1 MKFEKY
7 TVKAREAISDAQQLA
22 GRLGNPEIR
31 PGHLLATLL
40 VQEEGIIGS
49 VVKGSG
55 VSGDELEAKTATII
69 DGYSKVSG
77 GQKAGLSRDF
87 QAVLDAAE
95 TESKKLGD
103 SHIATEMF
111 LVGIAMGT
119 SKAGQL
125 LKELGLNRAGLL
137 TAVETARGGQKVT
150 GEDPESQYEA
160 LSKYTVDMT
169 EQALDGKL
177 DPVIGRDE
185 EIRRSLQVLARRT
198 KNNPVL
204 IGEPGVGKTAIVEGI
219 ATRIAIG
226 DVPESLQG
234 KKVLALDL
242 PALLAGAK
250 YRGEFEERLKSLL
263 NEIEGSQG
271 RVILFI
277 DELHMLV
284 GAGKTEGSMDAGNM
298 LKPALARGQLRCIG
312 ATTLDEYRKRLEKDK
327 ALERRF
333 QPVLVEEPTV
343 ESTIAILRG
352 IKEKYEA
359 HHGLNITDE
368 ACVAAAVLSDRYISD
383 RSLPDKAID
392 LIDEAASRIKMEIES
407 KPAPID
413 RLERR
418 IAGLQ
423 VELASVTR
431 ETDKS
436 AQDRA
441 KAIRQQVEELG
452 VELEALTARWRRERE
467 VIDEIASVRDRLDE
481 LTFAGEKA
489 QREGNFEEAS
499 RIIYGERPKTEAEL
513 TERVGEL
520 AEIQKDGAIL
530 SEEVSDEDI
539 ALVVARW
546 TGIPVN
552 KLKESEQ
559 QKLVKMEDRL
569 HERVIGQDDAV
580 VAVADAVRRAR
591 AGLQDPNRPIGS
603 FLFLGPTGVGKTELA
618 KALAEFLF
626 DDDGAMV
633 RIDMSE
639 YMEKHSVAR
648 LIGAPPGYVGY
659 DEGGQ
664 LSEAVRRRPYS
675 VVLLDEIEKAHPDV
689 FNVLLQV
696 LDDGRLTDSKGR
708 NVDFKNVVVIMT
720 SNVASSKIFEAA
732 GDRAKAIKAVNEELG
747 RSFRPE
753 FLNRIDDK
761 IVFDPLTRGDLDFI
775 LQIQLKRV
783 ESLLAQRDLSIVI
796 SPEARTALCDLGF
809 DPSFGARPLKR
820 VITSHLMNPMS
831 RAIVGG
837 GYDSGDTIHVSLED
851 DAICFERIAATPEE
865 PPASG

>member
-40 VQEEGIIGS
+40 VQDEGIIGT
-49 VVKGSG
+49 VVKEIG
-55 VSGDELEAKTATII
+55 VGLDELEAKAAVVI

-77 GQKAGLSRDF
+77 GHKAGLSRDF
-87 QAVLDAAE
+87 QSVLDVAE
-95 TESKKLGD
+95 AESKTLGD
-103 SHIATEMF
+103 SHIATELF

-125 LKELGLNRAGLL
+125 LKDLGLNRAQLL
-137 TAVETARGGQKVT
+137 TAIETARGGQKVT

-169 EQALDGKL
+169 EQAAEGKL

-219 ATRIAIG
+219 ATRIAVG

-413 RLERR
+413 RLERK

-436 AQDRA
+436 ARDRA
-441 KAIRQQVEELG
+441 KAIRAQVSELE
-452 VELEALTARWRRERE
+452 VELEALAARWRRERE
-467 VIDEIASVRDRLDE
+467 AIDQIAAVRDRLDE

-499 RIIYGERPKTEAEL
+499 RIIYGDRPETEAEL
-513 TERVGEL
+513 AKLVGDL

-530 SEEVSDEDI
+530 SEEVTDEDI

-559 QKLVKMEDRL
+559 QKLVKMEERL

-720 SNVASSKIFEAA
+720 SNVASAKIFEAA
-732 GDRAKAIKAVNEELG
+732 GDRDKAVQAVNDELS
-747 RSFRPE
+747 RAFRPE

-761 IVFDPLTRGDLDFI
+761 IVFDPLTRADLDFI
-775 LQIQLKRV
+775 LEIQLKRV
-783 ESLLAQRDLSIVI
+783 SDLLAQRELAIEI
-796 SPEARTALCDLGF
+796 TAEARTALCDLGF
-809 DPSFGARPLKR
+809 EPAFGARPLKR

-837 GYDSGDTIHVSLED
+837 GYQSGDIIQVSLEEN
-851 DAICFERIAATPEE
+851 AMTFERVEATPEE
-865 PPASG
+865 APDEG

>member
-7 TVKAREAISDAQQLA
+7 TVKGREAISDAQQLA

-31 PGHLLATLL
+31 PGHLLATML
-40 VQEEGIIGS
+40 VQEGGIIGS
-49 VVKGSG
+49 VVKHVG
-55 VSGDELEAKTATII
+55 VSPEELEAKTAVII
-69 DGYSKVSG
+69 DAYSKVSG
-77 GQKAGLSRDF
+77 GNKAGLSRDF
-87 QAVLDAAE
+87 QAVLDTAE
-95 TESKKLGD
+95 AESKKLGD
-103 SHIATEMF
+103 SHIATEVF

-125 LKELGLNRAGLL
+125 LKDLGINRAQLL
-137 TAVETARGGQKVT
+137 SAIEAVRGGQKVT
-150 GEDPESQYEA
+150 GEDPESQYES
-160 LSKYTVDMT
+160 LSKFTVDMT
-169 EQALDGKL
+169 QQAAEGKL

-185 EIRRSLQVLARRT
+185 EIRRALQVLARRT

-219 ATRIAIG
+219 ATRIAVG

-234 KKVLALDL
+234 KLVLSLDL

-250 YRGEFEERLKSLL
+250 YKGEFEERLKALI
-263 NEIEGSQG
+263 NEIESSQG

-284 GAGKTEGSMDAGNM
+284 GAGKSEGSMDAGNM

-343 ESTIAILRG
+343 ESTVAILRG

-368 ACVAAAVLSDRYISD
+368 ACVAAASMSDRYISD
-383 RSLPDKAID
+383 RCLPDKAID

-413 RLERR
+413 RLERK
-418 IAGLQ
+418 IAGLK

-431 ETDKS
+431 ESDKS
-436 AQDRA
+436 AQERA
-441 KAIRQQVEELG
+441 KVINVSIAELG
-452 VELEALTARWRRERE
+452 VELDEISARWRRERE
-467 VIDEIASVRDRLDE
+467 VIDQIAAVRDRLDE
-481 LTFAGEKA
+481 LSFSGEKA
-489 QREGNFEEAS
+489 QREGNFDEAS
-499 RIIYGERPKTEAEL
+499 RIIYGERPKTEGEL
-513 TERVGEL
+513 KSLVAEL

-530 SEEVSDEDI
+530 SEEVTEEDI
-539 ALVVARW
+539 AHVVARW

-559 QKLVKMEDRL
+559 QKLIKMEDRL

-720 SNVASSKIFEAA
+720 SNVASTKIFEAA
-732 GDRAKAIKAVNEELG
+732 GDREKAVQAVNDELT
-747 RSFRPE
+747 RAFRPE

-775 LQIQLKRV
+775 LEIQLKRV
-783 ESLLAQRDLSIVI
+783 SSLLAHRDLSIDI
-796 SPEARTALCDLGF
+796 TPTARTALCDLGF
-809 DPSFGARPLKR
+809 EPAFGARPLKR

-837 GYDSGDTIHVSLED
+837 GYAPGDTILVDLEGNS
-851 DAICFERIAATPEE
+851 ISFERVPAPPEE
-865 PPASG
+865 ADQAG

>member
-40 VQEEGIIGS
+40 VQDEGIVGS
-49 VVKGSG
+49 VVKHVG
-55 VSGDELEAKTATII
+55 VSPDELEAKTALII
-69 DGYSKVSG
+69 DAYSKVSG
-77 GQKAGLSRDF
+77 GNKAGLSRDF
-87 QAVLDAAE
+87 QAVLDTAE
-95 TESKKLGD
+95 AESKKLKD
-103 SHIATEMF
+103 SHIATELF

-119 SKAGQL
+119 SKASQL
-125 LKELGLNRAGLL
+125 LKELGLNRGQIHA
-137 TAVETARGGQKVT
+137 AIESVRGGQKVT

-160 LSKYTVDMT
+160 LNKYTVDMT
-169 EQALDGKL
+169 EQAAEGKL

-185 EIRRSLQVLARRT
+185 EIRRALQVLARRT

-219 ATRIAIG
+219 ATRIAVG

-234 KKVLALDL
+234 KLVLSLDL

-250 YRGEFEERLKSLL
+250 YKGEFEERLKALV
-263 NEIEGSQG
+263 NEIENSQG

-284 GAGKTEGSMDAGNM
+284 GAGKSEGSMDAGNM

-368 ACVAAAVLSDRYISD
+368 ACVAAATLSDRYISD
-383 RSLPDKAID
+383 RCLPDKAID

-441 KAIRQQVEELG
+441 KAINIQIAELE
-452 VELEALTARWRRERE
+452 VELTEISARWKQERV
-467 VIDEIASVRDRLDE
+467 VIDQIAAVRDKLDE
-481 LTFAGEKA
+481 LSFSGEKA

-499 RIIYGERPKTEAEL
+499 RIIYGERPKTEGEL
-513 TERVGEL
+513 KSLVAEL

-530 SEEVSDEDI
+530 SEEVTDEDV
-539 ALVVARW
+539 AQVVARW
-546 TGIPVN
+546 TGIPVS

-559 QKLVKMEDRL
+559 QKLIKMEDRL

-626 DDDGAMV
+626 DDDSAMV

-708 NVDFKNVVVIMT
+708 SVDFKNVVVIMT
-720 SNVASSKIFEAA
+720 SNVASAKIFEAA
-732 GDRAKAIKAVNEELG
+732 GDREKAVKAVNDELG
-747 RSFRPE
+747 RAFRPE

-761 IVFDPLTRGDLDFI
+761 IVFDPLTRADLDFI
-775 LQIQLKRV
+775 LEIQLKRV
-783 ESLLAQRDLSIVI
+783 SALLRQRDLTIEI
-796 SPEARTALCDLGF
+796 SPSARTALCDLGF
-809 DPSFGARPLKR
+809 DPAFGARPLKR

-837 GYDSGDTIHVSLED
+837 GYASGDTITVDLED
-851 DAICFERIAATPEE
+851 DAITFERIAAVPEE
-865 PPASG
+865 SDA

>member
-1 MKFEKY
+1 VKFEKY

-40 VQEEGIIGS
+40 VQDEGIIGT
-49 VVKGSG
+49 VVKEIG
-55 VSGDELEAKTATII
+55 VGLDELEAKAAVVI

-77 GQKAGLSRDF
+77 GHKAGLSRDF
-87 QAVLDAAE
+87 QSVLDVAE
-95 TESKKLGD
+95 AESKTLGD
-103 SHIATEMF
+103 SHIATELF

-125 LKELGLNRAGLL
+125 LKDLGLNRAQLL
-137 TAVETARGGQKVT
+137 TAIETARGGQKVT

-169 EQALDGKL
+169 EQAAEGKL

-219 ATRIAIG
+219 ATRIAVG

-413 RLERR
+413 RLERK

-436 AQDRA
+436 ARDRA
-441 KAIRQQVEELG
+441 KAIRAQVSELE
-452 VELEALTARWRRERE
+452 VELEALAARWRRERE
-467 VIDEIASVRDRLDE
+467 AIDQIAAVRDRLDE

-499 RIIYGERPKTEAEL
+499 RIIYGDRPETEAEL
-513 TERVGEL
+513 AKLVGDL

-530 SEEVSDEDI
+530 SEEVTDEDI

-559 QKLVKMEDRL
+559 QKLVKMEERL

-720 SNVASSKIFEAA
+720 SNVASAKIFEAA
-732 GDRAKAIKAVNEELG
+732 GDRDKAVQAVNDELS
-747 RSFRPE
+747 RAFRPE

-761 IVFDPLTRGDLDFI
+761 IVFDPLTRADLDFI
-775 LQIQLKRV
+775 LEIQLKRV
-783 ESLLAQRDLSIVI
+783 SDLLAQRELAIEI
-796 SPEARTALCDLGF
+796 TAEARTALCDLGF
-809 DPSFGARPLKR
+809 EPAFGARPLKR

-837 GYDSGDTIHVSLED
+837 GYQSGDIIQVSLEEN
-851 DAICFERIAATPEE
+851 AMTFERVEATPEE
-865 PPASG
+865 APDEG